1 MASVVKIKKIITGKI
16 LIIKYSVWESLAYTK
31 NNMYKCYLF
40 SPFFLLKQKIKKLML
55 HHETPDCR
63 ILYIPLLINSM
74 LLLSIQPKLSLQYKI
89 INSAN
94 IKKNYANIDIGLV
107 LFILDEFMIL

>member
-40 SPFFLLKQKIKKLML
+40 SPFFF
-55 HHETPDCR
+55 
-63 ILYIPLLINSM
+63 Y
-74 LLLSIQPKLSLQYKI
+74 
-89 INSAN
+89 
-94 IKKNYANIDIGLV
+94 
-107 LFILDEFMIL
+107 